1 MTIFLK
7 MMRITFL
14 ILMRGLYKYCVM
26 IELIH
31 MKELILFKVVTVNNV
46 LSAITEF
53 LIMGFNSKIIFVM
66 VVMIWQCCILM
77 ILEILLLLLLKVLVF
92 KTLAYQ
98 KHVWKLCVQW
108 KCLSKKSTLQ
118 IFHKINESATIRWK
132 WTFLKYVIFFLAQNV
147 LIPPIFYN
155 TGLFERRQLVNGIKV
170 P

>member
-108 KCLSKKSTLQ
+108 TWVYRKCLSKNQLYKYSTRLMSLQ
-118 IFHKINESATIRWK
+118 LLDGNE
-132 WTFLKYVIFFLAQNV
+132 
-147 LIPPIFYN
+147 
-155 TGLFERRQLVNGIKV
+155 LFWNK
-170 P
+170 